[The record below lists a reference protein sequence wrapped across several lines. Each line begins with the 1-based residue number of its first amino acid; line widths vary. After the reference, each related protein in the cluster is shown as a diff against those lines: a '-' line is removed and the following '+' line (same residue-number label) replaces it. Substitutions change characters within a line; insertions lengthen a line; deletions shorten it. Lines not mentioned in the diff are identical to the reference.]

1 MLTDDDY
8 FENMRK
14 SEAPKLCNSLIEF
27 VGMTLRN
34 NYTDTFVSPVSP
46 EIQRWLDELEA
57 VPRAPLDPHES

>member
-8 FENMRK
+8 FGNIRK

-46 EIQRWLDELEA
+46 EIQRLLDELDTVA
-57 VPRAPLDPHES
+57 QAPFDVKKP